1 MDLWLLWLIVAM
13 VLAVA
18 EIFSL
23 TAALGM
29 LAVAAL
35 VTSGVAAL
43 GMPMPGQFVT
53 FTVVSVAGVV
63 LVRPWARRQV
73 QQVSLERFGID
84 ALVGSSARVLQEVN
98 DHAGLVRIGG
108 EEWTARPLDDSLV
121 IPAGSTVDVMR
132 ISGSVAIVY
141 PRE

>member
-1 MDLWLLWLIVAM
+1 MDPWLLWLITAI

-18 EIFSL
+18 EVFSL

-43 GMPMPGQFVT
+43 GMPVPGQFVA
-53 FTVVSVAGVV
+53 FAVVSAAGIV
-63 LVRPWARRQV
+63 LVRPWAHRQV
-73 QQVSLERFGID
+73 RQIRLERFGID
-84 ALVGSSARVLQEVN
+84 ALVGSSAHVLQEVN

-108 EEWTARPLDDSLV
+108 EEWTARPYDDSVV
-121 IPAGSTVDVMR
+121 IPAGSTVDVLR